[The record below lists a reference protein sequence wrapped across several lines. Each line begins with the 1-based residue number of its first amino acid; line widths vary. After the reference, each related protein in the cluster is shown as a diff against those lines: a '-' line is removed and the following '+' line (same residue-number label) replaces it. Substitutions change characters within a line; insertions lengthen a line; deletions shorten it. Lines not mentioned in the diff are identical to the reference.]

1 MLNLNTNK
9 KIRIAKF
16 IAKSG
21 LCSRRDAEIKVL
33 NGEVSVDGELITSP
47 ALNVS
52 NQSVV
57 IVDGERIRYQDVT
70 ELYLYYKPKGLLV
83 TKKDEKQRMTIF
95 DDLPKSFNGLFSV
108 GRLDKDSSG
117 LLLLTNAAGDNDL
130 DFLQLVKE
138 GFKYE
143 AGKQLAFNI
152 RFKTSDATQTDIVA
166 GLQLTDTT
174 PLDVTDGVFFL
185 KEDGS
190 TSISFIVEKDSTQ
203 STLTLPN
210 ALADDTFMTLGFVFD
225 PKDQKFHVFQDNVL
239 AGTVVN
245 TNAPDDEELT
255 VSFGVQNGEAVAK
268 TMTIDYVG
276 AMKERTANAEL

>member
-1 MLNLNTNK
+1 MTTH
-9 KIRIAKF
+9 F
-16 IAKSG
+16 TSG
-21 LCSRRDAEIKVL
+21 V
-33 NGEVSVDGELITSP
+33 T
-47 ALNVS
+47 NVS
-52 NQSVV
+52 G
-57 IVDGERIRYQDVT
+57 DGTLGKLKAPAPHKYHSYFNDFDTYLASDWTITTT
-70 ELYLYYKPKGLLV
+70 EAGTGSATEALADG
-83 TKKDEKQRMTIF
+83 D
-95 DDLPKSFNGLFSV
+95 G
-108 GRLDKDSSG
+108 G
-117 LLLLTNAAGDNDL
+117 LLLVTNAAGDNDH
-130 DFLQLVKE
+130 DFFQLVKE
-138 GFKYE
+138 GYKYE

-174 PLDVTDGVFFL
+174 PLDVTDGIFFL
-185 KEDGS
+185 KEDGG

-276 AMKERTANAEL
+276 AMKERTANTEL